1 MDRNQGSQMVGMG
14 SLYEDEIAMG
24 RIRHDWLSIK
34 AEYTN
39 AVPAISQVDL
49 CKEHGINPVTM
60 CRKAKKENWEFQR
73 DRFVARLSEQTSE
86 NKAVAVA
93 SEGKSWDDRCLVMA
107 KKIMDLADEE
117 IVGHPA
123 KDKQGNIIMVD
134 GKPLLFKVYAK
145 DVASA
150 VKAVQDIGKAALG
163 DKADGGSLELLVLE
177 IKKALA

>member
-1 MDRNQGSQMVGMG
+1 MG
-14 SLYEDEIAMG
+14 KVK
-24 RIRHDWLSIK
+24 HDWLSIK

-49 CKEHGINPVTM
+49 CHKYGINPVTM

-93 SEGKSWDDRCLVMA
+93 SRGQKWDDRCMDMA
-107 KKIMDLADEE
+107 EKIMDLADEE
-117 IVGHPA
+117 VAGHPA
-123 KDKQGNIIMVD
+123 KDRKGDIIVDSD
-134 GKPLLFKVYAK
+134 GKPWLFRTPSK

-150 VKAVQDIGKAALG
+150 VKAIQEIGKAALG
-163 DKADGGSLELLVLE
+163 DKMDGGTLELLVLD

>member
-1 MDRNQGSQMVGMG
+1 MG
-14 SLYEDEIAMG
+14 KV
-24 RIRHDWLSIK
+24 RHDWLSIQ

-49 CKEHGINPVTM
+49 CHKYGINPVTM

-93 SEGKSWDDRCLVMA
+93 SEGKAWDDRCLVMA

-117 IVGHPA
+117 VAGHPA
-123 KDKQGNIIMVD
+123 KDRQGNVIVDSD
-134 GKPLLFKVYAK
+134 GKPWLFRTPSK

-150 VKAVQDIGKAALG
+150 VKAIQEIGKAALG
-163 DKADGGSLELLVLE
+163 DKMDGGTLELLVLD
-177 IKKALA
+177 IKKALS